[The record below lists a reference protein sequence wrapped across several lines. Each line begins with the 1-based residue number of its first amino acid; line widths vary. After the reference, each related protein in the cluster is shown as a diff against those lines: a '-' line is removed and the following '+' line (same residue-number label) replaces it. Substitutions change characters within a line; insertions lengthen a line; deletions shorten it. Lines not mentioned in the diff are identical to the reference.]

1 MGAEQFIPLLL
12 VTFGLDYASFKTKK
26 KNKNWLIIAFIVWL
40 MAFLWTIGAFG

>member
-12 VTFGLDYASFKTKK
+12 ATFGLAYAAFKSKE

-40 MAFLWTIGAFG
+40 MAFLWTIGAFR